1 MELLYKFN
9 TTISDQFPSSTLNT
23 ITSQP
28 IPAHSQNKLTN
39 IKKNADRISPKL
51 PEPRYQL
58 KICAIDLFTIQESK
72 LRSPIE
78 TPYNKGYV
86 TLKKDQNKVLAGSLL
101 S

>member
-9 TTISDQFPSSTLNT
+9 ATINNQFPSSTLNT

-39 IKKNADRISPKL
+39 IKKNADSSKL

-58 KICAIDLFTIQESK
+58 KIYTIDLFIIQESK
-72 LRSPIE
+72 LPSPIE
-78 TPYNKGYV
+78 TSYNKGYV

>member
-1 MELLYKFN
+1 MN
-9 TTISDQFPSSTLNT
+9 N

-28 IPAHSQNKLTN
+28 VPVHSQNKLTN

-58 KICAIDLFTIQESK
+58 KIYTIDLFTIQESK
-72 LRSPIE
+72 LPSPIE
-78 TPYNKGYV
+78 TSYNKGYV